1 MSLAAHECD
10 HSQGHVDETEV
21 IQESSVQQYQ
31 VRSRLQQVARRGIR
45 KAKLRGRNKRDQQSE
60 ETNKTGDNVPTIE
73 IIVMPVP
80 VSLEQHAAS
89 HSSSS
94 ADVSGSGRGSMYHVV
109 FPAES
114 KMETLFSTR
123 EDVTLG
129 RCNQQ
134 QDQEVPVASTTI

>member
-1 MSLAAHECD
+1 M
-10 HSQGHVDETEV
+10 DETEV
-21 IQESSVQQYQ
+21 KKESSLQRNQVQSQ
-31 VRSRLQQVARRGIR
+31 LQQVARRGIR
-45 KAKLRGRNKRDQQSE
+45 KAKLRGRNKRDQHSA

-80 VSLEQHAAS
+80 ISLEQHAAS
-89 HSSSS
+89 HDGSS
-94 ADVSGSGRGSMYHVV
+94 ADVSGSDRGSMYHVV

-114 KMETLFSTR
+114 KMETVFSTR
-123 EDVTLG
+123 DEVTLS